1 MRLWKCL
8 HLLTQLEASALLLVD
23 SHPRTRLQVVVI
35 AEQVEATAL
44 ESSEVPA
51 QFIVQPVPIIRRRRL
66 HIAQQVRLTPLPR
79 QLIAQQVQLTHL
91 HRQRIALHHQ
101 HIRPPRLRIAL
112 HHPLIALHRLR
123 IALHRQH
130 IRPPRLRI
138 ALHRPLIALH
148 RRKYKLATGRVAGQG
163 PGSDGLC
170 WLLIV
175 DC

>member
-8 HLLTQLEASALLLVD
+8 HLLTQLEASAQLLVD

-44 ESSEVPA
+44 ESLEVPA
-51 QFIVQPVPIIRRRRL
+51 QYIVQPVPIIRRRHL
-66 HIAQQVRLTPLPR
+66 HIAQQVRRTPLPR

-91 HRQRIALHHQ
+91 HRQ
-101 HIRPPRLRIAL
+101 
-112 HHPLIALHRLR
+112 R

-170 WLLIV
+170 LLLIV
-175 DC
+175 DCCFSSHFASSLYFI